1 MRFLVVGAG
10 AMGGYFGGRLLEA
23 GQDVTFLVRPAR
35 AARLAATGLSIT
47 SPAGDVHLPSP
58 PTVLA
63 ADLRDPFDVVI
74 LSCKAYDLDGAMES
88 VARSVGPA
96 TAVVPLLNGMRHL
109 DALDARFGPERVL
122 GGSCFISATLDDTG
136 RIAHVTD
143 VHRLV
148 FGERSGGRSPR
159 VEAIGRAMAAARFES
174 VVSDDIVQEMWEKW
188 VFLAALAGMTC
199 FTRAAI
205 GDIVA
210 AGGADLV
217 VALLE
222 ECRAVAAAAGHA
234 PRPEPWAAAVRRLTH
249 PRSTVT
255 ASMLGD
261 LERGGRTE
269 ADHILGD
276 LLHRRGA
283 EAEGDRSILRVAY
296 TAIKAA
302 EARAAR
308 LLAVKGT

>member
-1 MRFLVVGAG
+1 MRSLVVGAG
-10 AMGGYFGGRLLEA
+10 AMAGYFGGSILGA
-23 GQDVTFLVRPAR
+23 GQDVTFLVRPSR
-35 AARLAATGLSIT
+35 AARLAVTGLAIT
-47 SPAGDVHLPSP
+47 SPAGDVHLPLP

-88 VARSVGPA
+88 VAPSVGPD
-96 TAVVPLLNGMRHL
+96 TAVIPLLNAMRHL
-109 DALDARFGPERVL
+109 EALDDRFDPERVL
-122 GGSCFISATLDDTG
+122 GGSCFISAALDDAG
-136 RIAHVTD
+136 RIVHVTD

-148 FGERSGGRSPR
+148 FGEQSGPRSAR

-174 VVSDDIVQEMWEKW
+174 VVSDDIMQEMWEKW
-188 VFLAALAGMTC
+188 VFLASLAGMTC
-199 FTRAAI
+199 LTRSAV
-205 GDIVA
+205 GDIVGA
-210 AGGADLV
+210 SGADLI

-222 ECRAVAAAAGHA
+222 ECRAIAAAAGHA

-249 PRSTVT
+249 PQSTVT

-276 LLHRRGA
+276 LLRRRGV
-283 EAEGDRSILRVAY
+283 EAEGDRSILRLAY

-302 EARAAR
+302 ETRAAR
-308 LLAVKGT
+308 LLAAKGT